1 MDNSEENLKNNTI
14 TVNTE
19 STTKVMNAILW
30 LEQNNIE
37 YTVDFNWPC
46 SYYDFRFQD
55 KHDASFFALK
65 WS

>member
-14 TVNTE
+14 VVNTE
-19 STTKVMNAILW
+19 STTKIMNAIIW
-30 LEQNNIE
+30 LEESKIK
-37 YTVDFNWPC
+37 YSVDFNWPC

-55 KHDASFFALK
+55 KRDASFFALK